1 MLNQA
6 HITVINRMRGEESTT
21 IPTITNPFTQNLNP
35 TLAVANI
42 TADAT
47 DTEAEVAGVS
57 AENLRSNLSEQDGEV
72 LSAQDEK
79 GNWSIIKVLLTI
91 AAALAS
97 LVMMLGLIGSNRSSR
112 KLHSRIF
119 SIVPA
124 ALAIAALFMIEDFTG
139 SMIWFNVYT
148 WLMLIFVLVQSFII
162 GTSKNADEE

>member
-21 IPTITNPFTQNLNP
+21 IPTITNPFTRNLNP
-35 TLAVANI
+35 ALAVANI

-57 AENLRSNLSEQDGEV
+57 AENLRSNLSGQDGEV

-79 GNWSIIKVLLTI
+79 GNWSIINVLLTI

-139 SMIWFNVYT
+139 NMIWFNVYT